1 MSRSPSRLRRA
12 LLAAG
17 IVLSAV
23 ALAGLLAA
31 WWFRDLPRRQV
42 EQALAGRLEAEVRL
56 GAFEIEGLRRFVLR
70 DLRLRR
76 IAGQPRV
83 EAATVERLVA
93 EGGVREILAGRFES
107 LGLEG
112 VEVRL
117 APPEEPPR
125 EPSGPA
131 ADVFV
136 GRLALTRGRVVVE
149 GEKEESVVAFE
160 AEARDVGGA
169 AEGSLTARADR
180 LLLAP
185 LLSRDGH
192 VDDLD
197 LRASLEPD
205 GTVRATLATGEGSLA
220 EGERRIAIPP
230 ATLEATARRDTSTF
244 AFDARL
250 DSSLF
255 SLASARGTWN
265 LPGRSLDA
273 LEARMEGARLS
284 SLAPLVPGLPE
295 GTAVEGLA
303 DLAGSLR
310 EDGTLAWELSLG
322 RSRIEIPGSIAA
334 EVSEASASGTFPFAD
349 PAALGPVRLTARVAQ
364 AWGAWDGFAIPSGL
378 LPLDLELD
386 GTLAGKPTIVASG
399 TLRALAPA
407 LGALE
412 ASGTL
417 DLDSSM
423 LDARWRWTDT
433 TVPALDALVRE
444 ATGSGLPAAVSLHGR
459 VEAEGTAR
467 GPLASPSVAARVAVR
482 ALQGVT
488 EVEGLGRVALTD
500 GELVARL
507 AIASVGAP
515 VEISSLTVRGTARA
529 GDLDPVPLTID
540 AAGRWLPSP
549 MGADVARA
557 AIVAG
562 TLGRLEGEGRWRSEA
577 SPRAS
582 GTLHVAAID
591 LARIQTFLRPWI
603 GDPVPGFSIQGTAEG
618 KATGSL
624 AADGAWKAEG
634 TAAIRGSG
642 FASEDGAKVLEG
654 FDSTWD
660 LAFEGAQGGEARVRG
675 TAEVG
680 GFVALWDTLFADYSG
695 LPSSAEFRGS
705 FRPAREE
712 VAAAWGGALDWIWP
726 EGGTVA
732 CALSSR
738 TDGALGYSVSLRVDD
753 LRSSLDRY
761 LRGPLGETVP
771 WFERIE
777 GTGAVDARVSGTVA
791 GDATTARGRIRL
803 EKVGLAGTKGL
814 VEIEGLDLDLP
825 FDLAFAE
832 TIGGGK
838 ETGSLAFER
847 VHLSGL
853 TLDALRTGLAI
864 EADSVALEEPLAVPM
879 LGGGLGFERLRLA
892 DALRPSRRLV
902 TSMLVHAIDLGEVS
916 KAFGLPPLEGTADG
930 YFPRIELTGPTLKVD
945 GGGGV
950 DLFGGRIDIGDIAG
964 EDLLSRF
971 PKIDLSLEFRGIDLE
986 RVTRV
991 FDFGSMT
998 GVLDGYARNV
1008 ELFRGVPTRFD
1019 ARVESADRGRERID
1033 VKAINNIAI
1042 LGTGGKV
1049 SAFDRGIHKFLDTF
1063 YYEKLGITL
1072 QLVDDV
1078 FLMRGLEERGGR
1090 ELFLKGA
1097 LPFRIDIVNVKPG
1110 QTTSFRSMLER
1121 MKAVDFEVGG
1131 SGS

>member
-1 MSRSPSRLRRA
+1 MNRPPSRLRRA
-12 LLAAG
+12 LVALG

-23 ALAGLLAA
+23 VLACLVAA

-42 EQALAGRLEAEVRL
+42 ERALEGRLEADVHL
-56 GAFEIEGLRRFVLR
+56 GLLEIDGLRRFVLR

-76 IAGQPRV
+76 IAGQPLV
-83 EAATVERLVA
+83 EEVAIERLVV
-93 EGGVREILAGRFES
+93 EGDVREILAGSFVS
-107 LGLEG
+107 LDLDG

-117 APPEEPPR
+117 SRPGGPAR

-131 ADVFV
+131 AEVLV
-136 GRLALTRGRVVVE
+136 GRLALTRGRLII
-149 GEKEESVVAFE
+149 EESVVTFE
-160 AEARDVGGA
+160 ADARDLGGA
-169 AEGSLTARADR
+169 PEGTLTARADR
-180 LLLAP
+180 LYLAP
-185 LLSRDGH
+185 LLSRKGH

-197 LRASLEPD
+197 LRASLAAD
-205 GTVRATLATGEGSLA
+205 GTIRANLSTGEGSLV
-220 EGERRIAIPP
+220 EGDRTIAIPP
-230 ATLEATARRDTSTF
+230 ATLEATARRDDGTLS
-244 AFDARL
+244 FDARL

-265 LPGRSLDA
+265 LLDRSLDA
-273 LEARMEGARLS
+273 LDARAEGARLS
-284 SLAPLVPGLPE
+284 SLVPLLPALPE
-295 GTAVEGLA
+295 GTAVEGRA
-303 DLAGSLR
+303 DLTVALR
-310 EDGTLAWELSLG
+310 EEETLAWDLSLG
-322 RSRIEIPGSIAA
+322 RSRIELPGSVAA
-334 EVSEASASGTFPFAD
+334 EVSEANASGTFPISD
-349 PAALGPVRLTARVAQ
+349 PAALGPVQVAARVEQ
-364 AWGAWDGFAIPSGL
+364 AWGAWNGFAVPSGL
-378 LPLDLELD
+378 LPLDLAFD
-386 GTLAGKPTIVASG
+386 GTLAGKPAIGASG
-399 TLRALAPA
+399 ALRALAPA
-407 LGALE
+407 LGALD

-417 DLDSSM
+417 DLDAAT
-423 LDARWRWTDT
+423 LDASWTWSGT
-433 TVPALDALVRE
+433 TVPALDALLRE
-444 ATGSGLPAAVSLHGR
+444 ATGSGLPAAVTLHGR
-459 VEAEGTAR
+459 IEAEGTAL
-467 GPLASPSVAARVAVR
+467 GSLASPAVAARVAVR
-482 ALQGVT
+482 ALQGAT
-488 EVEGLGRVALTD
+488 EVEGFGRVALTD
-500 GELVARL
+500 GDLVARL
-507 AIASVGAP
+507 ATDSVGAP
-515 VEISSLTVRGTARA
+515 VDVSSLQLRGSARV
-529 GDLDPVPLTID
+529 GDLDPVPLSID

-549 MGADVARA
+549 MGADLARA
-557 AIVAG
+557 SIATG
-562 TLGRLEGEGRWRSEA
+562 DLGRLEAEGRWRSEE

-582 GTLHVAAID
+582 GTVRLGAVD
-591 LARIQTFLRPWI
+591 LTRIQSFLRPWI
-603 GDPVPGFSIQGTAEG
+603 GDPVPGFTLKGTAEG
-618 KATGSL
+618 TATGSL
-624 AADGAWKAEG
+624 AASGSWSAEG

-642 FASEDGAKVLEG
+642 FASEDGSKVLEG

-660 LAFEGAQGGEARVRG
+660 LAFEGAPDGEARVRG

-680 GFVALWDTLFADYSG
+680 GFVALWNAFFADYSG
-695 LPSSAEFRGS
+695 LPSSAELRGS
-705 FRPAREE
+705 FRPGREE
-712 VAAAWGGALDWIWP
+712 VASAWGGALDWVWP
-726 EGGTVA
+726 EGGTVS

-738 TDGALGYSVSLRVDD
+738 TDDALGYSVSLRVDD

-761 LRGPLGETVP
+761 LRGPLGDTVP

-777 GTGAVDARVSGTVA
+777 GSGAVAAEVA
-791 GDATTARGRIRL
+791 GTIAEDRTTARGRVAL
-803 EKVGLAGTKGL
+803 DGVALAGTKGL

-838 ETGSLAFER
+838 EKGSLAFER

-902 TSMLVHAIDLGEVS
+902 TSMLVHAIDLAEVS

-986 RVTRV
+986 RVTRI

-1019 ARVESADRGRERID
+1019 ARIESADRGRERID

-1072 QLVDDV
+1072 QLVNDV

-1121 MKAVDFEVGG
+1121 MKTVDFEVGG

>member
-1 MSRSPSRLRRA
+1 VNPPPSRLRRA
-12 LLAAG
+12 LLALG
-17 IVLSAV
+17 IVLSAA
-23 ALAGLLAA
+23 ALAGIVAA
-31 WWFRDLPRRQV
+31 WWFRDLPRRQL
-42 EQALAGRLEAEVRL
+42 ERALAGRLEADVHL
-56 GAFEIEGLRRFVLR
+56 GAFEIDGLRRFVLR

-76 IAGQPRV
+76 IAGRPLV
-83 EAATVERLVA
+83 EEVAIERLNA
-93 EGGVREILAGRFES
+93 EGDAREILAGRFVS
-107 LGLEG
+107 LGLDG

-117 APPEEPPR
+117 SRPEEPAR

-131 ADVFV
+131 AEIFV
-136 GRLALTRGRVVVE
+136 GRLALTRGRLII
-149 GEKEESVVAFE
+149 GESVVAFE
-160 AEARDVGGA
+160 ADAREVGGS
-169 AEGSLTARADR
+169 AEGTLTARADR
-180 LLLAP
+180 WFLAP
-185 LLSRDGH
+185 LLPRQGHLDG
-192 VDDLD
+192 LD
-197 LRASLEPD
+197 LRATLAAD
-205 GTVRATLATGEGSLA
+205 GTIRATLSTGEGALV
-220 EGERRIAIPP
+220 EGERTIAIPP
-230 ATLEATARRDTSTF
+230 ATLEATARRQDGTLS
-244 AFDARL
+244 FDAL
-250 DSSLF
+250 LESPLF
-255 SLASARGTWN
+255 ALASARGAWN
-265 LPGRSLDA
+265 LSLGALDA
-273 LEARMEGARLS
+273 LLARVEGARLS
-284 SLAPLVPGLPE
+284 ALAPFLPALPE
-295 GTAVEGLA
+295 GTAVEGRA
-303 DLAGSLR
+303 DLTVALR
-310 EDGTLAWELSLG
+310 EEETLAWDLSLG
-322 RSRIEIPGSIAA
+322 RSRIELPGSVAA
-334 EVSEASASGTFPFAD
+334 EVSEVNASGTFPMSD
-349 PAALGPVRLTARVAQ
+349 PAALGPVRFALRVEQ
-364 AWGAWDGFAIPSGL
+364 AWGAWNGFAVPSGL
-378 LPLDLELD
+378 LPLTVAFD
-386 GTLAGKPTIVASG
+386 GTASARPATRASG
-399 TLRALAPA
+399 ALRLAAPA
-407 LGALE
+407 VGVCD
-412 ASGTL
+412 ASASIDFAASTV
-417 DLDSSM
+417 
-423 LDARWRWTDT
+423 DAGWRWSGA
-433 TVPALDALVRE
+433 TVPALESVVRD
-444 ATGSGLPAAVSLHGR
+444 ATGSAFPAGVALHGR
-459 VEAEGTAR
+459 IDAEGTAK
-467 GPLASPSVAARVAVR
+467 GPLLSPAIAAKTVVR
-482 ALQGVT
+482 GLQGAT
-488 EVEGLGRVALTD
+488 EVEGFGRVALTD
-500 GELVARL
+500 GELVAHL
-507 AIASVGAP
+507 ATASVGEP
-515 VEISSLTVRGTARA
+515 VAISSLTVRGTARA
-529 GDLDPVPLTID
+529 GGLDPIPLAID

-549 MGADVARA
+549 MGVDLARA
-557 AIVAG
+557 AIAVG
-562 TLGRLEGEGRWRSEA
+562 DLGRLEAEGRWRSDA

-582 GTLHVAAID
+582 GTVRLGAVD
-591 LARIQTFLRPWI
+591 LARIRSLLRPWI
-603 GDPVPGFSIQGTAEG
+603 GDPVPGFTVKGMAEG
-618 KATGSL
+618 TATGSL
-624 AADGAWKAEG
+624 TASGSWSAEG

-660 LAFEGAQGGEARVRG
+660 LDFEGTSGGEARVRG

-680 GFVALWDTLFADYSG
+680 GFVALWDTFFADYSG
-695 LPSSAEFRGS
+695 LPSSVELRGS

-712 VAAAWGGALDWIWP
+712 VAPAWGGTLDWIWP
-726 EGGTVA
+726 EGGTVS

-738 TDGALGYSVSLRVDD
+738 TDGALGYSLSLRVDD

-761 LRGPLGETVP
+761 LRGPLGDAVP

-777 GTGAVDARVSGTVA
+777 GSGAIDARVSGTVS
-791 GDATTARGRIRL
+791 DEATTARGRIRL
-803 EKVGLAGTKGL
+803 DGVGLAGTKGL
-814 VEIEGLDLDLP
+814 VEVEGLDLDLP

-838 ETGSLAFER
+838 ENGSLAFER

-902 TSMLVHAIDLGEVS
+902 TSMLVHAIDLAEIS

-950 DLFGGRIDIGDIAG
+950 DLFGGRIDIGEISG

-1019 ARVESADRGRERID
+1019 ARIESAERGRERID

-1072 QLVDDV
+1072 QLVNDV
-1078 FLMRGLEERGGR
+1078 FLMRGLEERGGK